1 MHGFKNYF
9 PKYPM
14 KKVAVDGPGNV
25 SILLIWKVRLKTSS
39 LSRAQLGS
47 AL

>member
-14 KKVAVDGPGNV
+14 KKVAIDGPGRCFHFIDME
-25 SILLIWKVRLKTSS
+25 SE
-39 LSRAQLGS
+39 A
-47 AL
+47 